1 MKLAG
6 YRIVTILQN
15 IQQEIFMANTA
26 KRERLTIDLTPE
38 EHRRIKSYAAYQGKT
53 LKEFVV
59 ESIRTKIALDAEQE
73 DLSMVTTKPTAL
85 MMEIWDN
92 ERDAAYDKL

>member
-1 MKLAG
+1 
-6 YRIVTILQN
+6 
-15 IQQEIFMANTA
+15 MANTA

-59 ESIRTKIALDAEQE
+59 ESIRTKMALDAEQG
-73 DLSMVTTKPTAL
+73 DLNLVMTKPTAL

-92 ERDAAYDKL
+92 ERDSAYDKL

>member
-1 MKLAG
+1 
-6 YRIVTILQN
+6 
-15 IQQEIFMANTA
+15 MANTA

-59 ESIRTKIALDAEQE
+59 ENIRTKIALDAEQE

>member
-1 MKLAG
+1 
-6 YRIVTILQN
+6 
-15 IQQEIFMANTA
+15 MANTA

-53 LKEFVV
+53 LKEFVLD
-59 ESIRTKIALDAEQE
+59 SIHTRMSLDAEQE
-73 DLSMVTTKPTAL
+73 DLKLVMTKPTSL

-92 ERDAAYDKL
+92 DRDAAYDKL

>member
-1 MKLAG
+1 
-6 YRIVTILQN
+6 
-15 IQQEIFMANTA
+15 MANTA